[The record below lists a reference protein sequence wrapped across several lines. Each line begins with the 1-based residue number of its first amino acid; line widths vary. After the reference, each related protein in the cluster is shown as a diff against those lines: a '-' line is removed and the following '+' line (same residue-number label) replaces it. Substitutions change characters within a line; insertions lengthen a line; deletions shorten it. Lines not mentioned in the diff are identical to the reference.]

1 MRWPFRRAALH
12 LASLKDSLEDLE
24 NFVTEVVVHNRR
36 GIRAS
41 LLRVVFRGLAVVYS
55 SAVSLRLKLYHERFI
70 HDHHL
75 GVPVVSVGNLTV
87 GGTGKT
93 PVVELLAK
101 ALQERGRRVC
111 ILSRGYK
118 SKRQTKP
125 PLLKRLGAKI
135 GVAEKPAEPP
145 PRIVSDG
152 VNVLLDSH
160 VAGDE
165 PFMLARNCPGV
176 PVVVDK
182 NRVKAGAHAIKHLG
196 ADVLVLDD
204 GLQYLKLKHRHDIVL
219 IDKTAPFGSNGHM
232 LPHGT
237 LREPP
242 RSLRRAS
249 YIFITKSD
257 GDSDDLVKRIRR
269 YNKAA
274 EIIECRHRPLHF
286 ENIYTGEKFGLDE
299 MRGKFVG
306 ALGGIAVPESFENG
320 LRRLG
325 ARIEVTA
332 RFADHHRFHGPEITQ
347 FIERCTR
354 RDVHCMVTTE
364 KDFVRFPTLP
374 PGDIPFYFM
383 RVEIEIV
390 KGREIFDKLV
400 RLIAEPRHVPP
411 GILPADFMEAT

>member
-1 MRWPFRRAALH
+1 MKEA
-12 LASLKDSLEDLE
+12 LEDLE
-24 NFVTEVVVHNRR
+24 NFVTDVVVHNRR

-41 LLRVVFRGLAVVYS
+41 LLRVAFRGLAVVYS
-55 SAVSLRLKLYHERFI
+55 SVVSFRLMLYRERFL

-101 ALQERGRRVC
+101 SLRDKGRRVC

-118 SKRQTKP
+118 SKRQKKA
-125 PLLKRLGAKI
+125 PLFQRLGSTL
-135 GVAEKPAEPP
+135 GLVEKPAEPP
-145 PRIVSDG
+145 PRVVSDG
-152 VNVLLDSH
+152 QKVLLDSH
-160 VAGDE
+160 LAGDE

-232 LPHGT
+232 LPRGT

-257 GDSDDLVKRIRR
+257 GESEDLIHQIRR
-269 YNKAA
+269 HNRAA
-274 EIIECRHRPLHF
+274 EIIECRHRPMHF
-286 ENIYTGEKFGLDE
+286 EEIQTGEKMPLDD

-306 ALGGIAVPESFENG
+306 ALSGIAVPESFENG

-325 ARIEVTA
+325 ARVEVVA
-332 RFADHHRFHGPEITQ
+332 RFPDHHRFHGPEITR
-347 FIERCTR
+347 FIERCER
-354 RDVHCMVTTE
+354 RDLHCMVTTE
-364 KDFVRFPTLP
+364 KDFVRFPKLKRL
-374 PGDIPFYFM
+374 DIPFYFM

-390 KGREIFDKLV
+390 KGREVFEKLV
-400 RLIAEPRHVPP
+400 RLIAEPRHVPA

>member
-1 MRWPFRRAALH
+1 VGSIHALSQPVKE
-12 LASLKDSLEDLE
+12 ALEDLE
-24 NFVTEVVVHNRR
+24 NFIIEVVVHNRR

-41 LLRVVFRGLAVVYS
+41 MLRLAFSGLSGLYS
-55 SAVSLRLKLYHERFI
+55 SIVSLRLLLYRERFI

-93 PVVELLAK
+93 PVVEMLAK
-101 ALQERGRRVC
+101 ALLERGRRVC

-118 SKRQTKP
+118 SKRQAKS
-125 PLLKRLGAKI
+125 PLHQRLAASLGLR
-135 GVAEKPAEPP
+135 EKPAEPP
-145 PRIVSDG
+145 PRVVSDG
-152 VNVLLDSH
+152 HRVLLDSH
-160 VAGDE
+160 LAGDE

-182 NRVKAGAHAIKHLG
+182 NRVKAGAHAIQHLG
-196 ADVLVLDD
+196 ADVLLLDD

-219 IDKTAPFGSNGHM
+219 IDKTAPFGSNGRL
-232 LPHGT
+232 LPGGT

-257 GDSDDLVKRIRR
+257 GESEELISQIRR

-286 ENIYTGEKFGLDE
+286 ENIHTHEKMPLDE
-299 MRGKFVG
+299 MSGKSVG
-306 ALGGIAVPESFENG
+306 ALSGIAVPQSFENG

-325 ARIEVTA
+325 ARVEHIA
-332 RFADHHRFHGPEITQ
+332 RFADHHRFHGPEIST
-347 FIERCTR
+347 FIERCLR
-354 RDVHCMVTTE
+354 KDVHCMVTTE
-364 KDFVRFPTLP
+364 KDFVRFPEFPATT
-374 PGDIPFYFM
+374 IPFYFM

-390 KGREIFDKLV
+390 KGRDVFDKLV

-411 GILPADFMEAT
+411 GILPADYLESA